1 MLFCYNRVTERVKAM
16 NELNNFNQ
24 NNVIESERI
33 DNTLLKDFLSIWTHQ
48 KNGTNLYKSIKTIL

>member
-33 DNTLLKDFLSIWTHQ
+33 DNTLLKRFLEYLDASE
-48 KNGTNLYKSIKTIL
+48 KRYKLIQEH